1 MNPKMLLLGVVGLSV
16 GLVAAC
22 HDDHPSAPTP
32 PPAKSQSLD
41 TAQVLSLAQQT
52 SETSAPIAVNGAAVI
67 LNDSSET
74 SAPIAVG
81 AM

>member
-1 MNPKMLLLGVVGLSV
+1 MNPKMLWLGVVGLSM

-22 HDDHPSAPTP
+22 HDDHTSAPTP
-32 PPAKSQSLD
+32 PAPKSQSLD